1 MRQYVERVINLWHVQ
16 GGQMSLLDFLA
27 DTLSQSV
34 TCVSQPQS
42 CFSTTTRGNTMAR
55 NELAIQNDL
64 IENPSPRCA
73 CTVVL
78 DTSASMSGAPIQ
90 QLNAGLQHF
99 LQAVHADEVAACSVD
114 ISVITAGGQI
124 CEELPF
130 TNALN
135 VEGCGHFS
143 AGGATPLGAAV
154 DLALD
159 NLAKRKKQ
167 YKQNGVPYY
176 QPWLVMISDGVPT
189 DQWRAAAARAKQLS
203 AEGKLVSLAVGVE
216 GASLAALGEFSHRP
230 AVMLDGLKFSEFF
243 QWLSA
248 SMSRVSQSASTTSSV
263 DLPPMNGWASI

>member
-1 MRQYVERVINLWHVQ
+1 
-16 GGQMSLLDFLA
+16 MSLLDFLA
-27 DTLSQSV
+27 DRLTQSAAHKSQSK
-34 TCVSQPQS
+34 S

-78 DTSASMSGAPIQ
+78 DTSGSMSGEPIK
-90 QLNAGLQHF
+90 QLNLGLQQF
-99 LQAVHADEVAACSVD
+99 LQAVHNDEVAACSVD
-114 ISVITAGGQI
+114 ISVITAGGHVR
-124 CEELPF
+124 EELPF
-130 TNALN
+130 TSALN
-135 VEGCGHFS
+135 VEDCQHFS
-143 AGGATPLGAAV
+143 ASGATPLGAAV
-154 DLALD
+154 DLALN
-159 NLAKRKKQ
+159 NLTERKKQ

-176 QPWLVMISDGVPT
+176 QPWLVIISDGVPT

-203 AEGKLVSLAVGVE
+203 AEGKLVSLAIGVE

-263 DLPPMNGWASI
+263 DLPSMDGWASI